1 VLFGFPALLPIPKR
15 KKFTTNGP
23 QPILRNQ
30 ELAPNHNRFNG
41 GGLPSK
47 TNIILRW
54 EFPNPSQKDRR
65 SCATSKNLNT
75 KSSNHTKS
83 HNINTN
89 NNSSSRRHTPKHK
102 PFLMQ
107 KNLWK
112 KTRKP
117 PKKSSFKSQGKK
129 KKKKKKRQH

>member
-30 ELAPNHNRFNG
+30 ELAPNYNRFNG

-54 EFPNPSQKDRR
+54 EFPNPSQEDRR
-65 SCATSKNLNT
+65 SCATSKNLKT
-75 KSSNHTKS
+75 K
-83 HNINTN
+83 
-89 NNSSSRRHTPKHK
+89 
-102 PFLMQ
+102 
-107 KNLWK
+107 
-112 KTRKP
+112 RKL
-117 PKKSSFKSQGKK
+117 
-129 KKKKKKRQH
+129 KKRPTTSTPTTAAAEDTLQNTSLF

>member
-30 ELAPNHNRFNG
+30 ELAPNYNRFNG

-54 EFPNPSQKDRR
+54 EFPNPSQEDRR

-75 KSSNHTKS
+75 KSSNNTKR
-83 HNINTN
+83 N
-89 NNSSSRRHTPKHK
+89 
-102 PFLMQ
+102 
-107 KNLWK
+107 
-112 KTRKP
+112 
-117 PKKSSFKSQGKK
+117 PKKRPTTSTTTAAAAEDTLQNTSLF
-129 KKKKKKRQH
+129 

>member
-30 ELAPNHNRFNG
+30 ELAPNYNRFNG

-54 EFPNPSQKDRR
+54 EFRNPSQEDRR
-65 SCATSKNLNT
+65 SCATSKTFNT
-75 KSSNHTKS
+75 KSSNNTKR
-83 HNINTN
+83 N
-89 NNSSSRRHTPKHK
+89 
-102 PFLMQ
+102 
-107 KNLWK
+107 K
-112 KTRKP
+112 KDPQHQHQQQQQQRTHSKTQAFSNAKKALEETRKP
-117 PKKSSFKSQGKK
+117 PQKKLIQKPRKIK
-129 KKKKKKRQH
+129 